1 MSRYISGLNVRSILI
16 WGFLAAII
24 FLLAA
29 GCAQKYGSL
38 QRSADVSRAF
48 QEFQSLQDFSYY
60 YQGLE
65 SQPFAIAGI
74 HHQYQLNSRLWK
86 QFDPTAAMLEKMIN
100 RMVIRYGY
108 EPHGFVVLDHNGIK
122 IGIWYSSFHWASVQT
137 DADNNIVV
145 LAPEAP
151 ASGTHR

>member
-1 MSRYISGLNVRSILI
+1 MSGNYSNPSSRFFLIAGILS
-16 WGFLAAII
+16 AVV

-29 GCAQKYGSL
+29 GCVQQYGSL
-38 QRSADVSRAF
+38 KRDTEVTQAF
-48 QEFQSLQDFSYY
+48 KEFKALPDLSYY

-86 QFDPTAAMLEKMIN
+86 QFDPTAAMLEKMID
-100 RMVIRYGY
+100 RMIIRYGY
-108 EPHGFVVLDHNGIK
+108 EPHGFVVLDYNGRK

-137 DADNNIVV
+137 DADNKIVV

-151 ASGTHR
+151 ASGTQR

>member
-1 MSRYISGLNVRSILI
+1 MSRYISSLNVRSILI
-16 WGFLAAII
+16 WVFLAAIV

-29 GCAQKYGSL
+29 GCLQKYGSL

-48 QEFQSLQDFSYY
+48 QEFQALPDLSYY

-100 RMVIRYGY
+100 RMIIRYGY
-108 EPHGFVVLDHNGIK
+108 EPYGFDVLDHNGRK

-137 DADNNIVV
+137 DADNKIVV

-151 ASGTHR
+151 ASGTQR